1 LVTLSRDNLR
11 LTTIKRCLR
20 LVTIRRDNLRLI
32 TVDGDLRLIFLD
44 RNLIIGGLI
53 RGYLWLRD

>member
-20 LVTIRRDNLRLI
+20 LVTIRRENLRLI

-44 RNLIIGGLI
+44 RNLIIGG
-53 RGYLWLRD
+53 